1 VGGKWLAPANDVAKA
16 MLIQAEAD
24 ILHARL
30 VMRADE
36 LVGCTEGSP
45 EEQELASITDAIEA
59 YETVRWPTGKAPG
72 GKG

>member
-1 VGGKWLAPANDVAKA
+1 MQSGVDLY
-16 MLIQAEAD
+16 EAAGY
-24 ILHARL
+24 LGMTPE
-30 VMRADE
+30 MRADK